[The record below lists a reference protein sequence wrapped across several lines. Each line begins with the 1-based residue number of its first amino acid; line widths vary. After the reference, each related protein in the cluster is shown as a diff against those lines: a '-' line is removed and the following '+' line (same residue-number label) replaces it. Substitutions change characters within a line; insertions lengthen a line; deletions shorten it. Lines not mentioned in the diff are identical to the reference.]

1 MGGRPGL
8 SGAVQLTKRFMAES
22 GSVETTGAAGRS
34 GGSSTSVISMSTAI
48 VALFMLGSLALTV
61 TR

>member
-1 MGGRPGL
+1 MGGRPVL
-8 SGAVQLTKRFMAES
+8 SGAVQTTDRLVVES
-22 GSVETTGAAGRS
+22 LDTEGAAGAS

-48 VALFMLGSLALTV
+48 VALIMLGSLALTV